1 MGVSDVL
8 AQFRDEAANHVICND
23 VKMDYENGGAT
34 QVFSF
39 VVAKKD
45 GSASTTITA
54 TCTSNMSAAIT
65 DAVAQAVAW
74 AA

>member
-8 AQFRDEAANHVICND
+8 AQFRDQAADRVICTN
-23 VKMDYENGGAT
+23 VKMGYENGGAT

-45 GSASTTITA
+45 GSASTIITA
-54 TCTSNMSAAIT
+54 NCTSDMSAAVT